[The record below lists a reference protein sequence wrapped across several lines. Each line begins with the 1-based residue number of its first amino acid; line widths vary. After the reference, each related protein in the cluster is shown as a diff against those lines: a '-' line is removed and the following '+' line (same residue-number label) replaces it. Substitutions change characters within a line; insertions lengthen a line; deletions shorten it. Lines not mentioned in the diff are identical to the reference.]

1 MNKSGILNRS
11 SGGPEDDLA
20 LSLDETDFAI
30 SESNF
35 SHSMMSN
42 KIGQFA
48 NASGSAVLNTQ
59 QNPKLPAQNRERAST

>member
-1 MNKSGILNRS
+1 MPVSGNRTPAGASVNKSGILNKS
-11 SGGPEDDLA
+11 NGGPEDDLA

-42 KIGQFA
+42 KIG
-48 NASGSAVLNTQ
+48 
-59 QNPKLPAQNRERAST
+59 

>member
-1 MNKSGILNRS
+1 MSGNRTPAGASVNKSGILNKS
-11 SGGPEDDLA
+11 NGGPEDDLA

-42 KIGQFA
+42 KIG
-48 NASGSAVLNTQ
+48 
-59 QNPKLPAQNRERAST
+59 